1 MYEKAE
7 ARLAEMRAKAGLF
20 SEAQAQKNYLEKYR
34 ESLLAILMKEY
45 EVLGFKTAAAQD
57 REARA
62 DAKYLQMLIDLRTA
76 TEISE
81 KLKWELEILKLGVAV
96 WQTTQANER
105 TERKGYGA

>member
-7 ARLAEMRAKAGLF
+7 ARLAEMREKAVIY
-20 SEAQAQKNYLEKYR
+20 SEAVAQKNYLEKFR
-34 ESLLAILMKEY
+34 ESKLAILMKEA
-45 EVLGFKTAAAQD
+45 ELVGHKTAAAQD

-62 DAKYLQMLIDLRTA
+62 SKDYIQLLEDLKTA

-105 TERKGYGA
+105 IDRKGYGA

>member
-7 ARLAEMRAKAGLF
+7 ARLAEMRDKAGLF

-62 DAKYLQMLIDLRTA
+62 DKRYLQNLLDLRTA
-76 TEISE
+76 TENSE
-81 KLKWELEILKLGVAV
+81 KLKWEMEILKLSVGV
-96 WQTTQANER
+96 WQTINANER
-105 TERKGYGA
+105 AERRGYGA

>member
-7 ARLAEMRAKAGLF
+7 ARLAEMRDKSAIYAKAVA
-20 SEAQAQKNYLEKYR
+20 EKNYLEKFR
-34 ESLLAILMKEY
+34 ESQLAILMKDY
-45 EVLGFKTAAAQD
+45 ETLGHKTAAAQE

-62 DAKYLQMLIDLRTA
+62 DSKYTGVLESLRTA

-81 KLKWELEILKLGVAV
+81 KLRWELEILKLGVAV

-105 TERKGYGA
+105 IERKGYGA

>member
-7 ARLAEMRAKAGLF
+7 ARLAEMREKAPLF
-20 SEAQAQKNYLEKYR
+20 SKAAADKNFLEKFR
-34 ESLLAILMKEY
+34 ESQLAILMKEY
-45 EVLGFKTAAAQD
+45 EALGYKTAAAQE

-62 DAKYLQMLIDLRTA
+62 DSKYILILESLRTA

-81 KLKWELEILKLGVAV
+81 KLRWELEILRLGVAV

-105 TERKGYGA
+105 VERKGYGA

>member
-1 MYEKAE
+1 
-7 ARLAEMRAKAGLF
+7 
-20 SEAQAQKNYLEKYR
+20 
-34 ESLLAILMKEY
+34 MKEY
-45 EVLGFKTAAAQD
+45 ELQGFKTAAAQD

-62 DAKYLQMLIDLRTA
+62 DPKYLQMLIDLRTA

>member
-7 ARLAEMRAKAGLF
+7 ARLAEMREKSAIY
-20 SEAQAQKNYLEKYR
+20 SEAVAEKNYLEKFR
-34 ESLLAILMKEY
+34 ESQLAILMKEY
-45 EVLGFKTAAAQD
+45 EALGHKTAAAQE

-62 DAKYLQMLIDLRTA
+62 DPKYILVLESLRTA

-81 KLKWELEILKLGVAV
+81 KLRWELEILKLGVAV

-105 TERKGYGA
+105 IERKGYGA

>member
-1 MYEKAE
+1 
-7 ARLAEMRAKAGLF
+7 
-20 SEAQAQKNYLEKYR
+20 
-34 ESLLAILMKEY
+34 MKEY
-45 EVLGFKTAAAQD
+45 ELQGFKTAAAQD

-81 KLKWELEILKLGVAV
+81 KLKWELEILRLGVAV

-105 TERKGYGA
+105 IERKGYGA